1 MTTFNL
7 PDLGEGLPEAEIVAW
22 HVKEGDVVEVDQPML
37 SVETAKAVVEVPSPY
52 KGRISKLHAKAG
64 DTVETGKPLV
74 EFEGAAGAAKA
85 APEKESRGAKDHDP
99 APTSSGQAP
108 STGSGQAPSTGSGQ
122 APSAGAGQGMVVGH
136 MASSDEEFV
145 DRAIVGGSAQRRTQ
159 HGRVRA
165 APAVRMLAKRM
176 NIALQSCRA
185 TGRHGL
191 VSVDDVLA
199 QANLGTARARATS
212 PSVPG
217 LTDADRLRGTRKA
230 MAQSM
235 SLSRDEVAMCT
246 IFDDADIEAWQKGED
261 ITARLIRAIVA
272 GARAEPGL
280 NALFDPAGPSRKLM
294 DQVHLAIAVDTGE
307 GLIVPVLR
315 DVGAKSAG
323 QLREALNDLKERTRS
338 RSVTPDEM
346 RDYTFTLSNFGTMAG
361 RYATPLVVPPTVAIL
376 GSGKLQRDVVAG
388 LSAPEI
394 HTRIPLSLTFDH
406 RCITGGEAC
415 RFLGAVIADLNK
427 PN

>member
-22 HVKEGDVVEVDQPML
+22 HVNEGDVVEVDQPML

-52 KGRISKLHAKAG
+52 KGKITKLHAKAG

-74 EFEGAAGAAKA
+74 EFEGAAGAAKPG
-85 APEKESRGAKDHDP
+85 PEKESRGAQDHDP
-99 APTSSGQAP
+99 APAS
-108 STGSGQAPSTGSGQ
+108 
-122 APSAGAGQGMVVGH
+122 AGQGMVVGH

-145 DRAIVGGSAQRRTQ
+145 DRAIAGGSAQRRTQ
-159 HGRVRA
+159 GRVRA
-165 APAVRMLAKRM
+165 APAVRMLAKRL
-176 NIALQSCRA
+176 NVSLQSCRA

-199 QANLGTARARATS
+199 QANLGTARARAAS

-246 IFDDADIEAWQKGED
+246 IFDDADIEAWAKGED

-272 GARAEPGL
+272 GAKAEPGL

-338 RSVTPDEM
+338 RSVTPEEM

-388 LSAPEI
+388 ATAPEI
-394 HTRIPLSLTFDH
+394 HTCIPLSLTFDH

-427 PN
+427 SN

>member
-22 HVKEGDVVEVDQPML
+22 HVKEGDRVEVDQPML

-52 KGRISKLHAKAG
+52 AGTIAKLHAKAG
-64 DTVETGKPLV
+64 ETVQTGKPLV
-74 EFEGAAGAAKA
+74 DFEGAAGAAKS
-85 APEKESRGAKDHDP
+85 APAKEARGATDHDP
-99 APTSSGQAP
+99 APP
-108 STGSGQAPSTGSGQ
+108 S
-122 APSAGAGQGMVVGH
+122 AGQGMVVGH
-136 MASSDEEFV
+136 MASIDEEFV
-145 DRAIVGGSAQRRTQ
+145 DRAVAGGANQRRTQ
-159 HGRVRA
+159 GRVRA
-165 APAVRMLAKRM
+165 APAVRMLAKRL
-176 NIALQSCRA
+176 NVALQSCRA

-191 VSVDDVLA
+191 VTVDDVLA
-199 QANLGTARARATS
+199 VANLGTARARLPS

-230 MAQSM
+230 MSQAM
-235 SLSRDEVAMCT
+235 SLSRDEIAMCT

-272 GARAEPGL
+272 GAKAEPGL
-280 NALFDPAGPSRKLM
+280 NALFDPSGPARKLM
-294 DQVHLAIAVDTGE
+294 NEVHLAIAVDTGE

-315 DVGAKSAG
+315 DVGARSATE
-323 QLREALNDLKERTRS
+323 LREALNGLKERTRNRTVS
-338 RSVTPDEM
+338 PEEM

-388 LSAPEI
+388 ATAPEI

-415 RFLGAVIADLNK
+415 RFLAAVIADLGK
-427 PN
+427 PS

>member
-22 HVKEGDVVEVDQPML
+22 HVKEGDSVDVDQPML

-52 KGRISKLHAKAG
+52 KGKITKLHAKAG
-64 DTVETGKPLV
+64 DTVQTGKPLV

-85 APEKESRGAKDHDP
+85 APENESRGATDHDA
-99 APTSSGQAP
+99 AP
-108 STGSGQAPSTGSGQ
+108 
-122 APSAGAGQGMVVGH
+122 AGQGMVVGH
-136 MASSDEEFV
+136 MASIDGEFV
-145 DRAIVGGSAQRRTQ
+145 DRAIAGGGQRRAQ
-159 HGRVRA
+159 GGRVRA
-165 APAVRMLAKRM
+165 APAVRMLAKKL
-176 NIALQSCRA
+176 NVALQQCRA

-191 VSVDDVLA
+191 VTVDDVLA
-199 QANLGTARARATS
+199 VANLGSARSRQQS

-217 LTDADRLRGTRKA
+217 LTDADKLRGTRKA
-230 MAQSM
+230 MSNSM

-246 IFDDADIEAWQKGED
+246 IFDDADIETWPKGQD

-272 GARAEPGL
+272 GAKAEPGL

-294 DQVHLAIAVDTGE
+294 NEVHLAIAVDTGE

-315 DVGAKSAG
+315 DVGAKSASE
-323 QLREALNDLKERTRS
+323 LREALNGLKERTRNRTVS
-338 RSVTPDEM
+338 PDEM

-388 LSAPEI
+388 ATAPEI

-415 RFLGAVIADLNK
+415 RFLAAVIADLAK
-427 PN
+427 SS

>member
-22 HVKEGDVVEVDQPML
+22 HVNEGDLVEVDQPML

-52 KGRISKLHAKAG
+52 KGKITKLHAKAG

-85 APEKESRGAKDHDP
+85 APEKDSRGAKDHDP
-99 APTSSGQAP
+99 APP
-108 STGSGQAPSTGSGQ
+108 SVTERESPGTGSGQTAS
-122 APSAGAGQGMVVGH
+122 AGQGMVVGH

-159 HGRVRA
+159 GRVRA
-165 APAVRMLAKRM
+165 APAVRMLAKRL
-176 NIALQSCRA
+176 NVSLQSCRA

-199 QANLGTARARATS
+199 QANLGTARARAPS

-246 IFDDADIEAWQKGED
+246 IFDDADIEAWPKGQD

-272 GARAEPGL
+272 GAKAEPGL
-280 NALFDPAGPSRKLM
+280 NALFDPVGPARKLM

-338 RSVTPDEM
+338 RSVSPEEM

-388 LSAPEI
+388 ATAPEI

>member
-22 HVKEGDVVEVDQPML
+22 HVKEGDHVEVDQPML

-52 KGRISKLHAKAG
+52 AGTIAKLHARAG

-74 EFEGAAGAAKA
+74 DFEGTAGAAKA

-99 APTSSGQAP
+99 APSS
-108 STGSGQAPSTGSGQ
+108 
-122 APSAGAGQGMVVGH
+122 AGQGMVVGH

-145 DRAIVGGSAQRRTQ
+145 DRAIAGGSSQRRAQ
-159 HGRVRA
+159 GRVRA
-165 APAVRMLAKRM
+165 APAVRMLAKRLKV
-176 NIALQSCRA
+176 ALESCRA

-199 QANLGTARARATS
+199 VANLGTTRARS

-235 SLSRDEVAMCT
+235 SLSRDEIAMCT
-246 IFDDADIEAWQKGED
+246 IFDDADIETWPKGED

-272 GARAEPGL
+272 GAKAEPGL
-280 NALFDPAGPSRKLM
+280 NALFDPSGPARKLM
-294 DQVHLAIAVDTGE
+294 NEVHLAIAVDTGE

-315 DVGAKSAG
+315 DVGAKSAAEV
-323 QLREALNDLKERTRS
+323 REALNGLKERTRN
-338 RSVTPDEM
+338 RSVSPDEM

-388 LSAPEI
+388 ATAPEI

-415 RFLGAVIADLNK
+415 RFLAAVIADLNQ

>member
-22 HVKEGDVVEVDQPML
+22 HVKEGDRVEADQPMV

-52 KGRISKLHAKAG
+52 TGVIAKLHAKVG
-64 DTVETGKPLV
+64 ETVQTGRPLV
-74 EFEGAAGAAKA
+74 DFEGAPGQTKATSTPSSTHDAEAAAGTR
-85 APEKESRGAKDHDP
+85 P
-99 APTSSGQAP
+99 SS
-108 STGSGQAPSTGSGQ
+108 
-122 APSAGAGQGMVVGH
+122 AGQGMVVGH

-145 DRAIVGGSAQRRTQ
+145 DRAIIGGARSMQRQ
-159 HGRVRA
+159 GRVRA
-165 APAVRMLAKRM
+165 APAVRMLAKRL
-176 NIALQSCRA
+176 NVALASVRP

-191 VSVDDVLA
+191 ITVDDVLGV
-199 QANLGTARARATS
+199 ANLGGRARVS
-212 PSVPG
+212 LPPIPG
-217 LTDADRLRGTRKA
+217 LNDADRLRGTRKA
-230 MAQSM
+230 MSHSM
-235 SLSRDEVAMCT
+235 SLSRDEIAMCT
-246 IFDDADIEAWQKGED
+246 IFDDADIEAWPKGED

-272 GARAEPGL
+272 GVAAEPGL
-280 NALFDPAGPSRKLM
+280 NALFDPSVPARKIM
-294 DQVHLAIAVDTGE
+294 KEVHLAIAVDTGE

-315 DVGAKSAG
+315 DAGSKSPA
-323 QLREALNDLKERTRS
+323 QLREALNDLKTRTRERTIA
-338 RSVTPDEM
+338 PEEM

-388 LSAPEI
+388 VTAPEI

-415 RFLGAVIADLNK
+415 RFLAAVIADLTK

>member
-1 MTTFNL
+1 
-7 PDLGEGLPEAEIVAW
+7 
-22 HVKEGDVVEVDQPML
+22 
-37 SVETAKAVVEVPSPY
+37 
-52 KGRISKLHAKAG
+52 
-64 DTVETGKPLV
+64 
-74 EFEGAAGAAKA
+74 
-85 APEKESRGAKDHDP
+85 
-99 APTSSGQAP
+99 
-108 STGSGQAPSTGSGQ
+108 
-122 APSAGAGQGMVVGH
+122 MVVGH

-159 HGRVRA
+159 QGRVRA
-165 APAVRMLAKRM
+165 APAVRMLAKRL
-176 NIALQSCRA
+176 NVSLQSCRA

-199 QANLGTARARATS
+199 QANLGTARARAAS

-272 GARAEPGL
+272 GAKAEPGL

-388 LSAPEI
+388 ATAPEI

-427 PN
+427 SN